1 VAKLLIV
8 EDDLEFADVLSIWLE
23 TQGYLVEKASNG
35 EDALQLLSAFKYDLL
50 IFDWE
55 LPGVTGVD
63 VCQTFRKQGGTT
75 PILFLTGKADVDSK
89 VTGLETGADDYMCK
103 PIDFREL
110 GARLR
115 TLLRRP
121 SGLHASVLKAAGI
134 TLDTDTHRVKVSDV
148 EVSLS
153 PREYSLLE
161 YLMRHTNKS
170 FSSKA
175 LLDSVWTSDSAMS
188 EDTVRSTM
196 RGLRKKITLDGT
208 ECAIKTVAG
217 YGYTIPNDAEPA
229 SERTPAE

>member
-1 VAKLLIV
+1 VAKILIV
-8 EDDLEFADVLSIWLE
+8 EDDLEFADVLSLWLE
-23 TQGYLVEKASNG
+23 TQGYLIEKANNG
-35 EDALQLLSAFKYDLL
+35 EDALQLLSSFKYDLL

-55 LPGVTGVD
+55 LPGVTGVN

-75 PILFLTGKADVDSK
+75 PILFLTGKSDIDSK
-89 VTGLETGADDYMCK
+89 VMGLETGADDYMCK
-103 PIDFREL
+103 PVDFREL

-121 SGLHASVLKAAGI
+121 SGLHSSVLTAAGI
-134 TLDTDTHRVKVSDV
+134 TLDPDTHKVKVSGV

-161 YLMRHTNKS
+161 FLMRHANKS
-170 FSSKA
+170 YSSKA

-196 RGLRKKITLDGT
+196 RGLRKKITLDGA

-217 YGYTIPNDAEPA
+217 FGYTISNEAEQRA
-229 SERTPAE
+229 ERAPTE